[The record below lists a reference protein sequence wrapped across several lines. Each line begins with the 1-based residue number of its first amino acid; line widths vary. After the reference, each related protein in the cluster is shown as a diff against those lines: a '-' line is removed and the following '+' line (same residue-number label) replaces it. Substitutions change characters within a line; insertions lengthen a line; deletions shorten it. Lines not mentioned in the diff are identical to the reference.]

1 MIIVGIVISV
11 LLSAVVSVVVHQLNK
26 NESQMEKVK
35 KYADSRKREL
45 DEYFNSQKE
54 AQKLI
59 INELETKKIETEAA
73 IDRMTDQIKECRNT
87 TESFENPVR
96 QVENIQSKIQAYDN
110 VIKNLM

>member
-59 INELETKKIETEAA
+59 INELETKKIETEACSSVSIRCHA
-73 IDRMTDQIKECRNT
+73 
-87 TESFENPVR
+87 
-96 QVENIQSKIQAYDN
+96 
-110 VIKNLM
+110 